1 MILEPL
7 AGKTFGAVVRGLS
20 LATLADDAFT
30 AVHDAWLRHG
40 LLIFPEQHLS
50 RSEQITFAERLGP
63 LVPGLEAAAISN
75 LRADGTLRDAPDDDM
90 MKIIRGNME
99 WHQDNTYMPVQAK
112 GAVFS
117 AQIVPKT
124 GGETAFADLEAAWE
138 TLDPALQA
146 RCEALRA
153 YHSLVESQRRLG
165 ESTKAE
171 GSEYMGYGLDVAD
184 SPLRPLVK
192 VHPETGRKSLAV
204 GRHAYAIEGLENDDA
219 LALLGALLAHAVAAP
234 ERVVEH
240 RWSAGDVVLW
250 DNRRLLHRAQ
260 PWDFSEPRV
269 MTHSRLAGDQK
280 TEGAPL
286 GAPSGA

>member
-1 MILEPL
+1 MILQPL
-7 AGKTFGAVVRGLS
+7 PGKTFGAVVRGLP
-20 LATLADDAFT
+20 LATLSDDTFA
-30 AVHDAWLRHG
+30 ALHDAWLRHG

-171 GSEYMGYGLDVAD
+171 GSEYMGYGLDVAG

-204 GRHAYAIEGLENDDA
+204 GRHAYAIEGLENNDA
-219 LALLGALLAHAVAAP
+219 LTLLGALLEHVVAAP
-234 ERVVEH
+234 ERVVVH
-240 RWSAGDVVLW
+240 RWTAGDLVLW

-280 TEGAPL
+280 TESAPL
-286 GAPSGA
+286 GA

>member
-138 TLDPALQA
+138 TLDLALQV

-165 ESTKAE
+165 ESTKAA

-219 LALLGALLAHAVAAP
+219 LALIGALLAHAVAAP
-234 ERVVEH
+234 ERGVEH

-280 TEGAPL
+280 TEGAP
-286 GAPSGA
+286 SGA

>member
-1 MILEPL
+1 MILQPL
-7 AGKTFGAVVRGLS
+7 AGKTFGAVVRGLP
-20 LATLADDAFT
+20 LATLSDDAF
-30 AVHDAWLRHG
+30 AALHDAWLRYG

-50 RSEQITFAERLGP
+50 RSEQIAFAGRVGP
-63 LVPGLEAAAISN
+63 LVPGLEAAPISN

-138 TLDPALQA
+138 TLDPTLRA

-171 GSEYMGYGLDVAD
+171 GSEYMGYGLDVAG

-204 GRHAYAIEGLENDDA
+204 GRHAYSIEGLEKDDA
-219 LALLGALLAHAVAAP
+219 LALLGALLDHAVAAP

-240 RWSAGDVVLW
+240 RWTAGDVVLW

-269 MTHSRLAGDQK
+269 MTHSRLAGNRE

-286 GAPSGA
+286 GA

>member
-1 MILEPL
+1 MVFQPL
-7 AGKTFGAVVRGLS
+7 PGKTFGAVVRELALAKLS
-20 LATLADDAFT
+20 SDAF
-30 AVHDAWLRHG
+30 AELYEAWLRNG

-50 RSEQITFAERLGP
+50 RSEQIAFAERVGP
-63 LVPGLEAAAISN
+63 LVPGLEAAPISN

-117 AQIVPKT
+117 AQIVPRT
-124 GGETAFADLEAAWE
+124 GGETAFADLEAAW
-138 TLDPALQA
+138 DALNPSLKA
-146 RCEALRA
+146 RCEGLRA

-165 ESTKAE
+165 ESTKAK
-171 GSEYMGYGLDVAD
+171 GSEYMGYGLDVGG

-192 VHPETGRKSLAV
+192 THPETGRKSLVV
-204 GRHAYAIEGLENDDA
+204 GRHAYAVQGVADDDA
-219 LALLGALLAHAVAAP
+219 LALLHALLEHVVAAP

-240 RWSAGDVVLW
+240 DWQAGDVVLW

-269 MTHSRLAGDQK
+269 MTHSRLAGNPE

-286 GAPSGA
+286 SAP

>member
-1 MILEPL
+1 MILQPL
-7 AGKTFGAVVRGLS
+7 PGKTFGAVVRGLP
-20 LATLADDAFT
+20 LATLSDDAFPELYS
-30 AVHDAWLRHG
+30 AWLRHG

-138 TLDPALQA
+138 TLDPTLQA
-146 RCEALRA
+146 RCEALGA

-165 ESTKAE
+165 ESTKVE
-171 GSEYMGYGLDVAD
+171 GSEYTGYGLNVAG

-192 VHPETGRKSLAV
+192 IHPETGRKSLAV
-204 GRHAYAIEGLENDDA
+204 GRHAYAIEGLENNDA
-219 LALLGALLAHAVAAP
+219 LAFLATLLDHAVTAP

-240 RWSAGDVVLW
+240 RWTPGDLVLW

-260 PWDFSEPRV
+260 PWDYTEPRV

-280 TEGAPL
+280 TEGATL
-286 GAPSGA
+286 GA

>member
-1 MILEPL
+1 MILQPL
-7 AGKTFGAVVRGLS
+7 PGKTFGAVVRGLP
-20 LATLADDAFT
+20 LATLSDDAFPELYS
-30 AVHDAWLRHG
+30 AWLRHG
-40 LLIFPEQHLS
+40 LLIFPEQYLS

-138 TLDPALQA
+138 TLDPTLQA
-146 RCEALRA
+146 RCEALGA

-171 GSEYMGYGLDVAD
+171 GSEYTGYGLNVAG

-192 VHPETGRKSLAV
+192 IHPETGRKSLAV
-204 GRHAYAIEGLENDDA
+204 GRHAYAIEGLENNDA
-219 LALLGALLAHAVAAP
+219 LALLATLLDHAVTAP

-240 RWSAGDVVLW
+240 RWTAGDLVLW

-260 PWDFSEPRV
+260 PWDYTEPRV

-280 TEGAPL
+280 TEGATL
-286 GAPSGA
+286 GA

>member
-50 RSEQITFAERLGP
+50 PSEQITFAKRFGP

-138 TLDPALQA
+138 TLDPTLKA

-171 GSEYMGYGLDVAD
+171 GSEYMGYGLDVAG

-204 GRHAYAIEGLENDDA
+204 GRHAYAIEGLANDDA
-219 LALLGALLAHAVAAP
+219 LTLLSALLDHAVAVP

-269 MTHSRLAGDQK
+269 MTHSRLAGSQE

-286 GAPSGA
+286 GAPLGA

>member
-1 MILEPL
+1 MILQPL
-7 AGKTFGAVVRGLS
+7 PGKTFGAVVRGLP
-20 LATLADDAFT
+20 LATLSDDTFA
-30 AVHDAWLRHG
+30 ALHDAWLRHG

-50 RSEQITFAERLGP
+50 RGEQITFAERFGP
-63 LVPGLEAAAISN
+63 LVPGLEAAPISN

-124 GGETAFADLEAAWE
+124 GGETAFADLEAAWKS
-138 TLDPALQA
+138 LDPTLQS
-146 RCEALRA
+146 RCETLRA

-171 GSEYMGYGLDVAD
+171 GSEYMGYGLAVAV

-192 VHPETGRKSLAV
+192 IHPETGRKSLAV

-219 LALLGALLAHAVAAP
+219 LALLGTLLHHAVAAP

-240 RWSAGDVVLW
+240 RWTAGDVVLW

-260 PWDFSEPRV
+260 PWDLSEPRV
-269 MTHSRLAGDQK
+269 MTHSRLAGEPA

-286 GAPSGA
+286 GA

>member
-1 MILEPL
+1 MILQPL
-7 AGKTFGAVVRGLS
+7 PGKTFGAVVRGLP
-20 LATLADDAFT
+20 LATLSDDAFPELYS
-30 AVHDAWLRHG
+30 AWLRHG

-50 RSEQITFAERLGP
+50 RREQITFAERLGP

-138 TLDPALQA
+138 TLDPTLQA
-146 RCEALRA
+146 RCEALGA

-171 GSEYMGYGLDVAD
+171 GSEYTGYGLNVAG

-192 VHPETGRKSLAV
+192 IHPETGRKSLAV
-204 GRHAYAIEGLENDDA
+204 GRHAYAIEGLENNDA
-219 LALLGALLAHAVAAP
+219 LALLATLLDHAVTPP

-240 RWSAGDVVLW
+240 RWTAGDLVLW

-260 PWDFSEPRV
+260 PWDYTEPRV

-280 TEGAPL
+280 TEGATL
-286 GAPSGA
+286 GA

>member
-1 MILEPL
+1 MILQPL
-7 AGKTFGAVVRGLS
+7 PGKTFGAVVRGLA
-20 LATLADDAFT
+20 LATLSDDAFPELYS
-30 AVHDAWLRHG
+30 AWLRHG

-50 RSEQITFAERLGP
+50 RREQITFAERLGP

-138 TLDPALQA
+138 TLDPTLQA
-146 RCEALRA
+146 RCEALGA

-171 GSEYMGYGLDVAD
+171 GSEYTGYGLNVAG

-192 VHPETGRKSLAV
+192 IHPETGRKSLAV
-204 GRHAYAIEGLENDDA
+204 GRHAYAIEGLENNDA
-219 LALLGALLAHAVAAP
+219 LALLATLLDHAVTAP

-240 RWSAGDVVLW
+240 RWTAGDLVLW

-260 PWDFSEPRV
+260 PWDYTEPRV

-280 TEGAPL
+280 TEGATL
-286 GAPSGA
+286 GA

>member
-1 MILEPL
+1 MVFQPL
-7 AGKTFGAVVRGLS
+7 PGKTFGAVVRELALAKLS
-20 LATLADDAFT
+20 SDAF
-30 AVHDAWLRHG
+30 AELYEAWLRHG

-50 RSEQITFAERLGP
+50 RSEQIAFAERVGP
-63 LVPGLEAAAISN
+63 LVPGLEAAPISN

-117 AQIVPKT
+117 AQIVPRT
-124 GGETAFADLEAAWE
+124 GGETAFADLEAAW
-138 TLDPALQA
+138 DALNPSLKA
-146 RCEALRA
+146 RCEGLRA

-165 ESTKAE
+165 ESTKAK
-171 GSEYMGYGLDVAD
+171 GSEYMGYGLDVAG

-192 VHPETGRKSLAV
+192 THPETGRKSLVV
-204 GRHAYAIEGLENDDA
+204 GRHAYAVQGVADDDA
-219 LALLGALLAHAVAAP
+219 LALLHALLEHVVAAP

-240 RWSAGDVVLW
+240 DWQAGDVVLW

-269 MTHSRLAGDQK
+269 MTHSRLAGNPE

-286 GAPSGA
+286 SAS

>member
-1 MILEPL
+1 MVFQPL
-7 AGKTFGAVVRGLS
+7 PGKTFGAVVRELALAKLS
-20 LATLADDAFT
+20 SDAF
-30 AVHDAWLRHG
+30 AELYEAWLRHG

-50 RSEQITFAERLGP
+50 RTEQIAFAERFGP

-117 AQIVPKT
+117 AQIVPRT
-124 GGETAFADLEAAWE
+124 GGETAFADLEAAW
-138 TLDPALQA
+138 DALNPSLKA
-146 RCEALRA
+146 RCEGLRA

-165 ESTKAE
+165 ESTKAK
-171 GSEYMGYGLDVAD
+171 GSEYMGYGLDVAG

-192 VHPETGRKSLAV
+192 THPETGRKSLVV
-204 GRHAYAIEGLENDDA
+204 GRHAYAVQGVADDDA
-219 LALLGALLAHAVAAP
+219 LALLHALLEHVVAAP

-240 RWSAGDVVLW
+240 DWQAGDVVLW

-269 MTHSRLAGDQK
+269 MTHSRLAGNPE

-286 GAPSGA
+286 SAP

>member
-1 MILEPL
+1 MRMTLKPL
-7 AGKTFGAVVRGLS
+7 PGKTFGAVVRELP
-20 LATLADDAFT
+20 LATLSEPAF
-30 AVHDAWLRHG
+30 AALYDAWLRHG

-50 RSEQITFAERLGP
+50 RTEQIAFAERFGP

-117 AQIVPKT
+117 AQVVPKT
-124 GGETAFADLEAAWE
+124 GGETAFADLEAAWAA
-138 TLDPALQA
+138 LDPTLQA

-165 ESTKAE
+165 ESTKTE
-171 GSEYMGYGLDVAD
+171 GSEYMGYGLDVAG

-192 VHPETGRKSLAV
+192 IHPETGRKSLAV
-204 GRHAYAIEGLENDDA
+204 GRHAYAIEGLGTDNA
-219 LALLGALLAHAVAAP
+219 QALLNTLLRHAVAAP

-240 RWSAGDVVLW
+240 RWTAGDVVLW

-260 PWDFSEPRV
+260 PWDFSEPRG
-269 MTHSRLAGDQK
+269 MTHSRLAGNRE

-286 GAPSGA
+286 GA

>member
-1 MILEPL
+1 MNLQPL
-7 AGKTFGAVVRGLS
+7 VGKTFGAVVRGLP
-20 LATLADDAFT
+20 LATLSDDAF
-30 AVHDAWLRHG
+30 AALHRAWLRHG
-40 LLIFPEQHLS
+40 LLIFPEQHLR

-63 LVPGLEAAAISN
+63 LVPGLEAAPISN

-124 GGETAFADLEAAWE
+124 RGETAFADLEAAWE
-138 TLDPALQA
+138 ALDPTLQA
-146 RCEALRA
+146 RCETLRA

-171 GSEYMGYGLDVAD
+171 GSEYMGYGLDVAG

-204 GRHAYAIEGLENDDA
+204 GRHAYAIEGLENDAA
-219 LALLGALLAHAVAAP
+219 LAFISALLDHAVAAP

-269 MTHSRLAGDQK
+269 MTHSRLAGDPA

-286 GAPSGA
+286 GA

>member
-1 MILEPL
+1 MVFQPL
-7 AGKTFGAVVRGLS
+7 PWKTFGAVVRELALAKLS
-20 LATLADDAFT
+20 SDAF
-30 AVHDAWLRHG
+30 AELYEAWLRHG

-50 RSEQITFAERLGP
+50 RSEQIAFAERVGP
-63 LVPGLEAAAISN
+63 LVPGLEAAPISN

-117 AQIVPKT
+117 AQIVPRT
-124 GGETAFADLEAAWE
+124 GGETAFADLEAAW
-138 TLDPALQA
+138 DALNPSLKA
-146 RCEALRA
+146 RCEGLRA

-165 ESTKAE
+165 ESTKAK
-171 GSEYMGYGLDVAD
+171 GSEYMGYGLDVAG

-192 VHPETGRKSLAV
+192 THPETGRKSLVV
-204 GRHAYAIEGLENDDA
+204 GRHAYAVQGVADDDA
-219 LALLGALLAHAVAAP
+219 LALLHALLEHVVAAP

-240 RWSAGDVVLW
+240 DWQAGDVVLW

-269 MTHSRLAGDQK
+269 MTHSRLAGNPE

-286 GAPSGA
+286 SAP

>member
-1 MILEPL
+1 MILQPL
-7 AGKTFGAVVRGLS
+7 PGKTFGAVVRGLP
-20 LATLADDAFT
+20 LATLSDDAFPELYS
-30 AVHDAWLRHG
+30 AWLRHG

-138 TLDPALQA
+138 TLDPTLQA
-146 RCEALRA
+146 RCEALGA

-171 GSEYMGYGLDVAD
+171 GSEYTGYGLNVAG

-192 VHPETGRKSLAV
+192 IHPETGRKSLAV
-204 GRHAYAIEGLENDDA
+204 GRHAYAIEGLENNDA
-219 LALLGALLAHAVAAP
+219 LALLATLLDHAVTAP

-240 RWSAGDVVLW
+240 RWTAGDLVLW

-260 PWDFSEPRV
+260 PWDYTEPRV
-269 MTHSRLAGDQK
+269 MTHSRLAGDQR

-286 GAPSGA
+286 GA

>member
-1 MILEPL
+1 MVFQPL
-7 AGKTFGAVVRGLS
+7 PGKTFGAVVRELALAKLS
-20 LATLADDAFT
+20 SDAF
-30 AVHDAWLRHG
+30 AELYEAWLRHG

-50 RSEQITFAERLGP
+50 RSEQIAFAERVGP
-63 LVPGLEAAAISN
+63 LVPGLEAAPISN

-117 AQIVPKT
+117 AQIVPIT
-124 GGETAFADLEAAWE
+124 GGETAFADLEAAW
-138 TLDPALQA
+138 DALNPSLKA
-146 RCEALRA
+146 RCEGLRA

-165 ESTKAE
+165 ESTKAK
-171 GSEYMGYGLDVAD
+171 GSEYMGYGLDVAG

-192 VHPETGRKSLAV
+192 THPETGRKSLVV
-204 GRHAYAIEGLENDDA
+204 GRHAYAVQGVADDDA
-219 LALLGALLAHAVAAP
+219 LALLHALLEHVVAAP

-240 RWSAGDVVLW
+240 DWQAGDVVLW

-269 MTHSRLAGDQK
+269 MTHSRLAGNPE

-286 GAPSGA
+286 SAP

>member
-1 MILEPL
+1 MVFQPL
-7 AGKTFGAVVRGLS
+7 PGKTFGAVVRELALAKLS
-20 LATLADDAFT
+20 SDAF
-30 AVHDAWLRHG
+30 AELYEAWLRHG

-50 RSEQITFAERLGP
+50 RSEQIAFAERVGP
-63 LVPGLEAAAISN
+63 LVPGLEAAPISN

-117 AQIVPKT
+117 AQIVPRT
-124 GGETAFADLEAAWE
+124 GGETAFADLEAAW
-138 TLDPALQA
+138 DALNPSLKA
-146 RCEALRA
+146 RCEGLRA

-165 ESTKAE
+165 ESTKAK
-171 GSEYMGYGLDVAD
+171 GSEYMGYGLDVAG

-192 VHPETGRKSLAV
+192 THPETGRKSLVV
-204 GRHAYAIEGLENDDA
+204 GRHAYAVQGVADDDA
-219 LALLGALLAHAVAAP
+219 LALLHALLEHVVAAP

-240 RWSAGDVVLW
+240 DWQAGDVVLW

-269 MTHSRLAGDQK
+269 MTHSRLAGNPE

-286 GAPSGA
+286 SAP

>member
-1 MILEPL
+1 MVFQPL
-7 AGKTFGAVVRGLS
+7 PGKTFGAVVRELALAKLS
-20 LATLADDAFT
+20 SDAF
-30 AVHDAWLRHG
+30 AELYEAWLRHG

-50 RSEQITFAERLGP
+50 RTEQIAFAERFGP
-63 LVPGLEAAAISN
+63 LVPGLEAAPISN

-117 AQIVPKT
+117 AQIVPRT
-124 GGETAFADLEAAWE
+124 GGETAFADLEAAW
-138 TLDPALQA
+138 DALNPSLKA
-146 RCEALRA
+146 RCEGLRA

-165 ESTKAE
+165 ESTKAK
-171 GSEYMGYGLDVAD
+171 GSEYMGYGLDVAG

-192 VHPETGRKSLAV
+192 THPETGRKSLVV
-204 GRHAYAIEGLENDDA
+204 GRHAYAVQGVADDDA
-219 LALLGALLAHAVAAP
+219 LALLHALLEHVVAAP

-240 RWSAGDVVLW
+240 DWQAGDVVLW

-269 MTHSRLAGDQK
+269 MTHSRLAGNPE

-286 GAPSGA
+286 SAP

>member
-1 MILEPL
+1 MILQPL
-7 AGKTFGAVVRGLS
+7 PGKTFGAVVRGLP
-20 LATLADDAFT
+20 LATLSDDAFPELYS
-30 AVHDAWLRHG
+30 AWLRHG

-138 TLDPALQA
+138 ALDPTLQA
-146 RCEALRA
+146 RCEALGA

-171 GSEYMGYGLDVAD
+171 GSEYMGYGLDVAG

-219 LALLGALLAHAVAAP
+219 LAFISALLDHAVAAP
-234 ERVVEH
+234 ERVVAH
-240 RWSAGDVVLW
+240 PWSAGDLVLW

-260 PWDFSEPRV
+260 PWDYTEPRV
-269 MTHSRLAGDQK
+269 MTHSRLAGDPA
-280 TEGAPL
+280 TEGAAL
-286 GAPSGA
+286 GA

>member
-1 MILEPL
+1 MTMTLEPL
-7 AGKTFGAVVRGLS
+7 LGKTFGAVVRD
-20 LATLADDAFT
+20 LALANLAEEAFS
-30 AVHDAWLRHG
+30 VLYDAWLTYA

-50 RSEQITFAERLGP
+50 RDEQIAFAKRFGP
-63 LVPGLEAAAISN
+63 LVPGLEAAPISN
-75 LRADGTLRDAPDDDM
+75 LRADGSLRDAPDDDM
-90 MKIIRGNME
+90 MKIIRGNMA

-124 GGETAFADLEAAWE
+124 GGETAFADLEAAWDALE
-138 TLDPALQA
+138 PALRE
-146 RCEALRA
+146 RCEGLRA
-153 YHSLVESQRRLG
+153 FHSLIESQRRLG

-171 GSEYMGYGLDVAD
+171 GSEYMGYGLDVAG

-192 VHPETGRKSLAV
+192 THPETGRKSLAV
-204 GRHAYAIEGLENDDA
+204 GRHAYAIEGVADDDA
-219 LALLGALLAHAVAAP
+219 LALLHTLLEHVVAAP

-240 RWSAGDVVLW
+240 EWQPGDVVLW

-260 PWDFSEPRV
+260 PWDFSEPRG
-269 MTHSRLAGDQK
+269 MTHSRLAGNPE

-286 GAPSGA
+286 GAP

>member
-1 MILEPL
+1 MVFQPL
-7 AGKTFGAVVRGLS
+7 PGKTFGAVVRELALAKLS
-20 LATLADDAFT
+20 SDAF
-30 AVHDAWLRHG
+30 AELYEAWLRHG

-50 RSEQITFAERLGP
+50 RSEQIAFAERVGP
-63 LVPGLEAAAISN
+63 LVPGLEAAPISN

-90 MKIIRGNME
+90 MKIIRGNTE

-117 AQIVPKT
+117 AQIVPIT
-124 GGETAFADLEAAWE
+124 GGETAFADLEAAW
-138 TLDPALQA
+138 DALNPSLKA
-146 RCEALRA
+146 RCEGLRA

-165 ESTKAE
+165 ESTKAK
-171 GSEYMGYGLDVAD
+171 GSEYMGYGLDVAG

-192 VHPETGRKSLAV
+192 THPETGRKSLVV
-204 GRHAYAIEGLENDDA
+204 GRHAYAVQGVADDDA
-219 LALLGALLAHAVAAP
+219 LALLHALLEHVVAAP

-240 RWSAGDVVLW
+240 DWQAGDVVLW

-269 MTHSRLAGDQK
+269 MTHSRLAGNPE

-286 GAPSGA
+286 SAP

>member
-1 MILEPL
+1 MILQPL
-7 AGKTFGAVVRGLS
+7 PGKTFGAVVRGLP
-20 LATLADDAFT
+20 LATLSDDAFPELYR
-30 AVHDAWLRHG
+30 AWLSHG

-50 RSEQITFAERLGP
+50 RSDQITFAERLGP

-138 TLDPALQA
+138 TLDPTLQA
-146 RCEALRA
+146 RCEALGA

-171 GSEYMGYGLDVAD
+171 GSEYTGYGLNVAG

-192 VHPETGRKSLAV
+192 IHPETGRKSLAV
-204 GRHAYAIEGLENDDA
+204 GRHAYAIEGLEKNDA
-219 LALLGALLAHAVAAP
+219 LALLATLLDHAVTAP

-240 RWSAGDVVLW
+240 RWTAGDLVLW

-260 PWDFSEPRV
+260 PWDYTEPRV

-280 TEGAPL
+280 TEGATL
-286 GAPSGA
+286 GA

>member
-1 MILEPL
+1 
-7 AGKTFGAVVRGLS
+7 
-20 LATLADDAFT
+20 
-30 AVHDAWLRHG
+30 
-40 LLIFPEQHLS
+40 
-50 RSEQITFAERLGP
+50 
-63 LVPGLEAAAISN
+63 
-75 LRADGTLRDAPDDDM
+75 M

-124 GGETAFADLEAAWE
+124 RGETAFADLEAAWE
-138 TLDPALQA
+138 ALDPTLQA
-146 RCEALRA
+146 RCETLRA

-171 GSEYMGYGLDVAD
+171 GSEYMGYGLDVAG

-219 LALLGALLAHAVAAP
+219 LAFLSALLDHAVAAP

-269 MTHSRLAGDQK
+269 MTHSRLAGDPA

-286 GAPSGA
+286 GA

>member
-1 MILEPL
+1 MILQPL
-7 AGKTFGAVVRGLS
+7 PGKTFGAVVRGLP
-20 LATLADDAFT
+20 LATLSDDAFPELYS
-30 AVHDAWLRHG
+30 AWLRHG

-75 LRADGTLRDAPDDDM
+75 LRADGTLPDAPDDDM

-99 WHQDNTYMPVQAK
+99 WHQDNTYMTVQAK
-112 GAVFS
+112 GAVFG

-138 TLDPALQA
+138 TLDPTLQA
-146 RCEALRA
+146 RCEALSA

-171 GSEYMGYGLDVAD
+171 GSEYTGYGLYVAG

-192 VHPETGRKSLAV
+192 IHPETGRKSLAI
-204 GRHAYAIEGLENDDA
+204 GRHAYAIEGLENNDA
-219 LALLGALLAHAVAAP
+219 LALLATLLDHAVTAP

-240 RWSAGDVVLW
+240 RWTAGDLVLW

-260 PWDFSEPRV
+260 PWDYTEPRV
-269 MTHSRLAGDQK
+269 MTHSRLAGTRRPK
-280 TEGAPL
+280 AP
-286 GAPSGA
+286 PWTT

>member
-1 MILEPL
+1 MNLQPL
-7 AGKTFGAVVRGLS
+7 VGKTFGAVVRGLP
-20 LATLADDAFT
+20 LATLSDDAF
-30 AVHDAWLRHG
+30 AALHEAWLRHG
-40 LLIFPEQHLS
+40 LLIFPEQHLR

-63 LVPGLEAAAISN
+63 LVPGLEAAPISN

-138 TLDPALQA
+138 ALDPTLQA
-146 RCEALRA
+146 RCETLRA

-171 GSEYMGYGLDVAD
+171 GSEYMGYGLDVAG

-204 GRHAYAIEGLENDDA
+204 GRHAYAIEDLENDDA
-219 LALLGALLAHAVAAP
+219 LALISALLDHAVAAP

-269 MTHSRLAGDQK
+269 MTHSRLAGDPA

-286 GAPSGA
+286 GA

>member
-1 MILEPL
+1 MVFQPL
-7 AGKTFGAVVRGLS
+7 PGKTFGAVVRELALAKLS
-20 LATLADDAFT
+20 SDAF
-30 AVHDAWLRHG
+30 AELYEAWLCHG

-50 RSEQITFAERLGP
+50 RSEQIAFAERVGP
-63 LVPGLEAAAISN
+63 LVPGLEAAPISN

-117 AQIVPKT
+117 AQIVPRT
-124 GGETAFADLEAAWE
+124 GGETAFADLEAAW
-138 TLDPALQA
+138 DALNPSLKA
-146 RCEALRA
+146 RCEGLRA

-165 ESTKAE
+165 ESTKAK
-171 GSEYMGYGLDVAD
+171 GSEYMGYGLDVAG

-192 VHPETGRKSLAV
+192 THPETGRKSLVV
-204 GRHAYAIEGLENDDA
+204 GRHAYAVQGVADDDA
-219 LALLGALLAHAVAAP
+219 LALLHALLEHVVAAP

-240 RWSAGDVVLW
+240 DWQAGDVVLW

-269 MTHSRLAGDQK
+269 MTHSRLAGNPE

-286 GAPSGA
+286 SAP

>member
-1 MILEPL
+1 MILQPL
-7 AGKTFGAVVRGLS
+7 PGKTFGAVVRGLP
-20 LATLADDAFT
+20 LATLSDDAFPELYS
-30 AVHDAWLRHG
+30 AWLRHG

-138 TLDPALQA
+138 TLDPTLQA
-146 RCEALRA
+146 RCEALGA

-171 GSEYMGYGLDVAD
+171 GSEYTGYGLNVAG

-192 VHPETGRKSLAV
+192 IHPETGRKSLAV
-204 GRHAYAIEGLENDDA
+204 GRHAYAIEGLENNDA
-219 LALLGALLAHAVAAP
+219 LALLATLLDHAVTAP

-240 RWSAGDVVLW
+240 RWTAGDLVLW

-260 PWDFSEPRV
+260 PWDYTEPRV
-269 MTHSRLAGDQK
+269 MTHSRLAGDPA

-286 GAPSGA
+286 GA

>member
-7 AGKTFGAVVRGLS
+7 AGKTLGAVVRGLP

-117 AQIVPKT
+117 AQIVPRT
-124 GGETAFADLEAAWE
+124 GGETAFADLEAAW
-138 TLDPALQA
+138 DALNPSLKA
-146 RCEALRA
+146 RCEGLRA

-165 ESTKAE
+165 ESTKAK
-171 GSEYMGYGLDVAD
+171 GSEYMGYGLDVAG

-192 VHPETGRKSLAV
+192 THPETGRKSLVV
-204 GRHAYAIEGLENDDA
+204 GRHAYAVQGVADDDA
-219 LALLGALLAHAVAAP
+219 LALLHALLEHVVAAP

-240 RWSAGDVVLW
+240 DWQAGDVVLW

-269 MTHSRLAGDQK
+269 MTHSRLAGNPE

-286 GAPSGA
+286 SAP

>member
-1 MILEPL
+1 MAAP
-7 AGKTFGAVVRGLS
+7 RS
-20 LATLADDAFT
+20 PD
-30 AVHDAWLRHG
+30 
-40 LLIFPEQHLS
+40 FPEQHLS
-50 RSEQITFAERLGP
+50 RSEQIPAERLGP

-99 WHQDNTYMPVQAK
+99 WHQDNTYMTVQAK

-138 TLDPALQA
+138 TLDPTLQA
-146 RCEALRA
+146 RCEALGA

-171 GSEYMGYGLDVAD
+171 GSEYTGYGLYVAG

-192 VHPETGRKSLAV
+192 IHPETGRKSLAI
-204 GRHAYAIEGLENDDA
+204 GRHAYAIEGLENNDA
-219 LALLGALLAHAVAAP
+219 LALLATLLDHAVTAP

-240 RWSAGDVVLW
+240 RWTAGDLVLW

-260 PWDFSEPRV
+260 PWDYTEPRV

-280 TEGAPL
+280 TEGATL
-286 GAPSGA
+286 GA

>member
-1 MILEPL
+1 MILQPL
-7 AGKTFGAVVRGLS
+7 PGKTFGAVVRGLP
-20 LATLADDAFT
+20 LATLSDDAFPELYS
-30 AVHDAWLRHG
+30 AWLRHG

-99 WHQDNTYMPVQAK
+99 WHQDNTYMRVQAK

-138 TLDPALQA
+138 ALDPTLQA
-146 RCEALRA
+146 RCEALGA

-171 GSEYMGYGLDVAD
+171 GSEYMGYGLDVAG

-204 GRHAYAIEGLENDDA
+204 GRHAYAIEGLKNDDA
-219 LALLGALLAHAVAAP
+219 LAFISALLDHAVAAP
-234 ERVVEH
+234 ERVVAH
-240 RWSAGDVVLW
+240 PWSAGDLVLW

-260 PWDFSEPRV
+260 PWDYTEPRV
-269 MTHSRLAGDQK
+269 MTHSRLAGDPA

-286 GAPSGA
+286 GA

>member
-1 MILEPL
+1 MILQPL
-7 AGKTFGAVVRGLS
+7 PGKTFGAVVRGLP
-20 LATLADDAFT
+20 LATLSDDAFPELYS
-30 AVHDAWLRHG
+30 AWLRYG

-138 TLDPALQA
+138 TLDPTLQA
-146 RCEALRA
+146 RCEALGA

-171 GSEYMGYGLDVAD
+171 GSEYTGYGLNVAG

-192 VHPETGRKSLAV
+192 IHPETGRKSLAV
-204 GRHAYAIEGLENDDA
+204 GRHAYAIEGLENNDA
-219 LALLGALLAHAVAAP
+219 LALLATLLDHAVTAP

-240 RWSAGDVVLW
+240 RWTAGDLVLW

-260 PWDFSEPRV
+260 PWDYTEPRV

-280 TEGAPL
+280 TEGATL
-286 GAPSGA
+286 GA

>member
-1 MILEPL
+1 MNLQPL
-7 AGKTFGAVVRGLS
+7 VGKTFGAVVRGLP
-20 LATLADDAFT
+20 LATLSDDAF
-30 AVHDAWLRHG
+30 AALHKAWLRHG

-50 RSEQITFAERLGP
+50 RSEQIAFAGRVGP
-63 LVPGLEAAAISN
+63 LVLGLEAAPISN

-124 GGETAFADLEAAWE
+124 RGETAFADLEAAWE
-138 TLDPALQA
+138 ALDPTLQA
-146 RCEALRA
+146 RCETLRA

-171 GSEYMGYGLDVAD
+171 GSEYMGYGLDVAG

-219 LALLGALLAHAVAAP
+219 LAFLSALLDHAVAAP

-269 MTHSRLAGDQK
+269 MTHSRLAGDPA

-286 GAPSGA
+286 GA